1 MKMSPGNI
9 LVSFLLLLAL
19 PGMVVS
25 QEAGPGTD
33 GGSRIHITSDRL
45 VSRQA
50 DHFAEFSG
58 NVRAT
63 QENTIITAETLRVH
77 FRESNRVSPGA
88 EGSEDAIE
96 KLVASGNVVIDYEN
110 ARAFCEQAVYTTS
123 DGLLVLSGEKVT
135 ITDGGSSITGQKI
148 VLNRIT
154 GEIVVTG
161 ENDSRV
167 EALFDQGS
175 GTVNMGNQP
184 NDNKHNP

>member
-1 MKMSPGNI
+1 MKLSPRNV
-9 LVSFLLLLAL
+9 LVSFLLIFAL
-19 PGMVVS
+19 PGLGLS
-25 QEAGPGTD
+25 QETGPGTD

-63 QENTIITAETLRVH
+63 QDNTVITAETLRVH
-77 FRESNRVSPGA
+77 FREGNRVSPGA
-88 EGSEDAIE
+88 DSNEDSIE

-110 ARAFCEQAVYTTS
+110 TRAFCEQAVYTTS

-167 EALFDQGS
+167 EALFDQGG
-175 GTVNMGNQP
+175 GTVNLENQP
-184 NDNKHNP
+184 SDN